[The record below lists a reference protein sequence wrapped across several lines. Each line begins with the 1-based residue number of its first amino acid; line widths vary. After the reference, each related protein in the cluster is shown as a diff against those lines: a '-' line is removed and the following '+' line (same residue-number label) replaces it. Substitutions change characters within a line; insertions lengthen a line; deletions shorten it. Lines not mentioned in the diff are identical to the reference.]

1 MIKKHLILLILL
13 LLFLVPVLITIAV
26 FVVPGL
32 QQQAGVAPPETVY
45 SRSDNNS
52 IEKPC
57 SNEHPEWRPAQVI
70 EGVTIDES
78 PACEPDNPY
87 DVAASVKGTNNVSM
101 ATLMQTNLAQDAL
114 TMTDDLDND
123 GDPDVIHIKLEV
135 VELNGAS
142 PDGEFLINTFNI
154 APGIQPGLWVYAPKS
169 RGMAL
174 KNFNSVVAN
183 PLLRAPSPVIRV
195 EQGDKVYITLE
206 NTHYLPHTIHLH
218 GVDHPWLTA
227 KGEDNDGMEEHAV
240 FPGKSHTYEIQPRH
254 AGTMLYHCHVQTAQH
269 FMMGLSGMFIVEENQ
284 PDNWL
289 QTFNIGAGQ
298 VRHPSVAVKKSY
310 SQEYDLHYQS
320 VDKKLAKIIQ
330 TANDPRLIA
339 QRMGRD
345 YNMTESFENYF
356 MLNGHSFPYTL
367 RDGMIIASENENI
380 KLHVANLQRSSVAL
394 HIHGHKATITALD
407 GVDQPVAM
415 QITRDVFDIAPAQRT
430 DLHLQ
435 TQNDG
440 LHSYGPG
447 LWMFHD
453 HVPTGTTT
461 DGMEPG
467 GNMAILAYKSY
478 LDEQGMPTMHNELFD
493 QVFNKDYYAK
503 KMAIWGVGDFAPLLG
518 DAGLL
523 APNYLQIII
532 FGLIVG
538 LIIGL
543 LVFSVLIYKRKQ
555 NQ

>member
-1 MIKKHLILLILL
+1 MIYKRVILFALLITAFAVLA
-13 LLFLVPVLITIAV
+13 FYTTPRWQQEAGIVPPQTV
-26 FVVPGL
+26 FTS
-32 QQQAGVAPPETVY
+32 AK
-45 SRSDNNS
+45 DNNS
-52 IEKPC
+52 IVKPC
-57 SNEHPEWRPAQVI
+57 SNEHPDWRPAQVI
-70 EGVTIDES
+70 EGVSIDAA

-87 DVAASVKGTNNVSM
+87 DIATSVKGTNNVSM
-101 ATLMQTNLAQDAL
+101 GTLMQTNLAQDAL
-114 TMTDDLDND
+114 IMTDDLDHD
-123 GDPDVIHIKLEV
+123 GDPDVIRIKLEV

-142 PDGEFLINTFNI
+142 PDGEFLINTYDI

-206 NTHYLPHTIHLH
+206 NTHYVPHTIHLH
-218 GVDHPWLTA
+218 GVDHPWVTS

-269 FMMGLSGMFIVEENQ
+269 FMMGLAGMFIVEENQ
-284 PDNWL
+284 PNNWL

-298 VRHPSVAVKKSY
+298 VRHPSDTVKKVY

-330 TANDPRLIA
+330 DANDPRLIA
-339 QRMGRD
+339 ERMSRD
-345 YNMTESFENYF
+345 YNMTESFENFF

-367 RDGMIIASENENI
+367 RDAIIIASENERI
-380 KLHVANLQRSSVAL
+380 KLHIANLQRSAVAI

-407 GVDQPVAM
+407 GVEQPAAM

-430 DLHLQ
+430 DLQLL
-435 TQNDG
+435 TKNDG

-453 HVPTGTTT
+453 HSATGTTT

-467 GNMAILAYKSY
+467 GNMAILAYKHL
-478 LDEQGMPTMHNELFD
+478 LDEQGMPKMHDELFD

-503 KMAIWGVGDFAPLLG
+503 KIAVWGQGDFAPLLG

-523 APNYLQIII
+523 PPNYLQIIL
-532 FGLIVG
+532 FGLSIG
-538 LIIGL
+538 LLIGL
-543 LVFSVLIYKRKQ
+543 LVFSVLAYKRKQ
-555 NQ
+555 K